1 MGLRWGMLWRRT
13 KNNGDKIE
21 DKPRKLESWKLWL
34 CEKELE
40 KWFRDHPERRL
51 PQSFKKH
58 LISKY
63 DLPDSDVLLAS
74 KRVRRRLQT

>member
-1 MGLRWGMLWRRT
+1 MGFLRRI
-13 KNNGDKIE
+13 KNNNAQE
-21 DKPRKLESWKLWL
+21 DNKEHSNLWL

-40 KWFRDHPERRL
+40 NWFRDHLDRRL

-63 DLPDSDVLLAS
+63 DLFDSDVLLAS
-74 KRVRRRLQT
+74 RRVRRRLRTCPHHKRK